1 MFIEDEPYLRSAVST
16 NVLANSRQDKA
27 QCRKA
32 GHKCET
38 DGTIPQVEDLG
49 QGHVN
54 SSSHYC
60 RYNADEGDEGVR
72 LEVTRD
78 VGRQGAVD
86 GLVEAIDEVQKPH
99 PTGMLTRSFPTNKG
113 PPETHIA

>member
-16 NVLANSRQDKA
+16 NVLTDSRQNKA

-32 GHKCET
+32 GHEGET
-38 DGTIPQVEDLG
+38 DGTVPEIENLG

-60 RYNADEGDEGVR
+60 RDNADEGDEGVR

-86 GLVEAIDEVQKPH
+86 RLIEAIDEVQKPH
-99 PTGMLTRSFPTNKG
+99 PAGMLTRSFPTDEG